1 MGHDIG
7 CKTAKMVKA
16 HPQLGLLAAKNNL
29 KSIVGA
35 FHGLGHGRLCSICNM
50 SMYVNGM
57 GLEDCENCESYFSK
71 SNALA
76 SITRYST
83 VFHRQQAI
91 ANYMKHT
98 DLCDAYQGLS
108 KLGLPGLLQTNA
120 DGVCSD
126 SDQQQVSTSIEDEA
140 RASRLA
146 AGHARPQRPNTRRV
160 R

>member
-1 MGHDIG
+1 
-7 CKTAKMVKA
+7 
-16 HPQLGLLAAKNNL
+16 
-29 KSIVGA
+29 
-35 FHGLGHGRLCSICNM
+35 M

-71 SNALA
+71 SNGLA

-108 KLGLPGLLQTNA
+108 KLGATWSLQTNA

-126 SDQQQVSTSIEDEA
+126 S
-140 RASRLA
+140 
-146 AGHARPQRPNTRRV
+146 N
-160 R
+160 